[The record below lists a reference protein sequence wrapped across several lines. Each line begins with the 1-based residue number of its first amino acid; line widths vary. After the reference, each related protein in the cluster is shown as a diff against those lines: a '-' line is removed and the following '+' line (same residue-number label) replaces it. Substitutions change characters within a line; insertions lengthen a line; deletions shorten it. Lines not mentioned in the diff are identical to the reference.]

1 MTFVIMSIIIN
12 YNDHINM
19 EVFIKTVLLL
29 NAVNSKLL
37 KIQT

>member
-1 MTFVIMSIIIN
+1 MTFMVMLIIIN
-12 YNDHINM
+12 HYGYINI
-19 EVFIKTVLLL
+19 EVFIKTVLLF